1 MVVLF
6 LNKDRIINKINEKQM
21 GKKQI
26 RNFTAEV
33 KTKIVLEMLKE
44 ESTTAQLSTKY
55 EVSAKT
61 MQNWKKQ
68 FLNNAPLAFEPAKA
82 VSEFKDQIDGLK
94 TQNDELAKALG
105 KATVERDW
113 AVGKLGSLD
122 ISNKKSLVDSKL
134 KTLSKARQ
142 CELLQISR
150 SVVYYKA
157 KVMSLYNLNI
167 LNRIDEIY
175 TDNPDYGY
183 RYIHRQLLEDG
194 FNIGKDRVL
203 KYMGTMGI
211 EAIYPHR
218 KKSTSIK
225 DIGHKIHSYLLEP
238 YWTTS
243 GKTNT
248 VYVPHVNQVWSG
260 DITYIRTNGGF
271 VYLAAIIDW
280 HSKAIL
286 SYKLSNSM
294 DSELVTDILKEA
306 LEKYPAPQ
314 IFNSDQG
321 SQYTGH
327 EHTGILK
334 ENNIEISMNGKG
346 RSIDNIVIERFFR
359 TLKYNCIFINDFKDV
374 TELKEGINNYMDK
387 YNNQRFHSSIGYQK
401 PMNVY
406 VVKWDRV
413 NTLAFRR
420 TL

>member
-1 MVVLF
+1 
-6 LNKDRIINKINEKQM
+6 M

-33 KTKIVLEMLKE
+33 KTKIVLEILKE
-44 ESTTAQLSTKY
+44 ESTTAQLSAKY

-68 FLNNAPLAFEPAKA
+68 FLNNASLAFEPAKV
-82 VSEFKDQIDGLK
+82 VSEFKGQIDELK

-134 KTLSKARQ
+134 KLLSKTRQ

-150 SVVYYKA
+150 SGVYYKA

-167 LNRIDEIY
+167 LNTMDEIY
-175 TDNPDYGY
+175 TNNPDYGY

-203 KYMGTMGI
+203 KYMGAMGI
-211 EAIYPHR
+211 EAIYPHK

-238 YWTTS
+238 YWSKS
-243 GKTNT
+243 GKTKT
-248 VYVPHVNQVWSG
+248 VHVPCVNEVWSG

-271 VYLAAIIDW
+271 MYLAAIIDW

-294 DSELVTDILKEA
+294 DSGLVTDILKEA

-327 EHTGILK
+327 EHTKILK
-334 ENNIEISMNGKG
+334 ENNVQISMNGRG

-374 TELKEGINNYMDK
+374 TELKGGINNYMDK

-406 VVKWDRV
+406 RDYLQ
-413 NTLAFRR
+413 NAA
-420 TL
+420 

>member
-1 MVVLF
+1 LF

-294 DSELVTDILKEA
+294 DSALVTDILKEA

-406 VVKWDRV
+406 RDYLQNV
-413 NTLAFRR
+413 A
-420 TL
+420 

>member
-1 MVVLF
+1 MC
-6 LNKDRIINKINEKQM
+6 
-21 GKKQI
+21 KKQI

-82 VSEFKDQIDGLK
+82 VSEFKDQIDVLK

-122 ISNKKSLVDSKL
+122 LSNKKSLVDPKLSKL
-134 KTLSKARQ
+134 SKTRQ

-211 EAIYPHR
+211 EAIYPHK

-243 GKTNT
+243 GKTKT
-248 VYVPHVNQVWSG
+248 VHVPYVNQVWSG

-271 VYLAAIIDW
+271 MYLAAIIDW

-294 DSELVTDILKEA
+294 DSALVTDILKEA

-406 VVKWDRV
+406 RDYLQ
-413 NTLAFRR
+413 NAA
-420 TL
+420 

>member
-243 GKTNT
+243 GKTKT
-248 VYVPHVNQVWSG
+248 VHVPYVNQVWSG

-271 VYLAAIIDW
+271 MYLAAIIDW

-294 DSELVTDILKEA
+294 DSALVTDILKEA

-406 VVKWDRV
+406 RDYLQNV
-413 NTLAFRR
+413 A
-420 TL
+420 

>member
-1 MVVLF
+1 
-6 LNKDRIINKINEKQM
+6 M

-105 KATVERDW
+105 KVTVERDW

-122 ISNKKSLVDSKL
+122 LSNKKSLVDPKLSKL
-134 KTLSKARQ
+134 SKTRQ

-203 KYMGTMGI
+203 KYMGTRGI
-211 EAIYPHR
+211 EAIYPHK

-243 GKTNT
+243 VKTKT
-248 VYVPHVNQVWSG
+248 VHVPYVNQVWSG

-271 VYLAAIIDW
+271 MYLAAIIDW

-294 DSELVTDILKEA
+294 DSGLVTDILKEA

-359 TLKYNCIFINDFKDV
+359 TIKYNCIFINDFKDV

-406 VVKWDRV
+406 RDYLQ
-413 NTLAFRR
+413 NAA
-420 TL
+420 

>member
-1 MVVLF
+1 
-6 LNKDRIINKINEKQM
+6 M

-122 ISNKKSLVDSKL
+122 LSNKKSLVDPKL
-134 KTLSKARQ
+134 KTLSKTRQ

-150 SVVYYKA
+150 SGVYYKA

-167 LNRIDEIY
+167 LNKIDEIY

-211 EAIYPHR
+211 EAIYPHK

-238 YWTTS
+238 YWSTS
-243 GKTNT
+243 AKTKT
-248 VYVPHVNQVWSG
+248 VHVPNVNQVWSG

-271 VYLAAIIDW
+271 MYLAAIIDW

-286 SYKLSNSM
+286 SYKLSNS
-294 DSELVTDILKEA
+294 SILAVK
-306 LEKYPAPQ
+306 L
-314 IFNSDQG
+314 
-321 SQYTGH
+321 
-327 EHTGILK
+327 
-334 ENNIEISMNGKG
+334 
-346 RSIDNIVIERFFR
+346 R
-359 TLKYNCIFINDFKDV
+359 DF
-374 TELKEGINNYMDK
+374 
-387 YNNQRFHSSIGYQK
+387 
-401 PMNVY
+401 
-406 VVKWDRV
+406 
-413 NTLAFRR
+413 
-420 TL
+420 